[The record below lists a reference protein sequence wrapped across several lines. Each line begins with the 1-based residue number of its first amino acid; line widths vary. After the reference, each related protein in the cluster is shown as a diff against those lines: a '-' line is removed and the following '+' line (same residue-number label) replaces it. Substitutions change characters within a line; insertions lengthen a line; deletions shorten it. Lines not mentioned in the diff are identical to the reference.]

1 MMSNYYK
8 YEVFDTR
15 DGRTVALVRTRIE
28 ARGIVNLGLKRGV
41 SYAFDSTEKKG

>member
-15 DGRTVALVRTRIE
+15 DGRTVALVRTRIVAMDRDWE
-28 ARGIVNLGLKRGV
+28 TPHPNLEL
-41 SYAFDSTEKKG
+41 